1 MLGHPSVITPFKQFT
16 RTHLD
21 RQRRT
26 GRCTQKPVFFIRIL
40 EISPQNVPILEQ
52 NPAKTGKFHPNF
64 PILRS
69 SLEEDISKAIG
80 PIFKIFDFY

>member
-1 MLGHPSVITPFKQFT
+1 MSSLRLNSSPGLISIVSDARVVAHKNPF
-16 RTHLD
+16 
-21 RQRRT
+21 
-26 GRCTQKPVFFIRIL
+26 FFIRIL

>member
-1 MLGHPSVITPFKQFT
+1 MSSLRLNSSPGLISIVSDARVVAHKNPI
-16 RTHLD
+16 
-21 RQRRT
+21 
-26 GRCTQKPVFFIRIL
+26 FFIRIL